1 MTSDASNSENNEEED
16 EDEDEESFSSDDM
29 ASLGEDLVK
38 TRNGNVLH
46 GSIQAI
52 SDLSSNEDQNES
64 SENPEIVH
72 LPIQKLTSNN
82 SSNMHEK
89 EVVVGSSSAIKS
101 SNKQNNSSMAP
112 I

>member
-16 EDEDEESFSSDDM
+16 EESFSSDEM

-89 EVVVGSSSAIKS
+89 EVVIGSSSAIKS